1 MLSSSLQ
8 NTPSEEKGDQFKA
21 LLFKIQFYFPFTLMV
36 YSWWKHPDL
45 VFLYS
50 PVWSLLPHI
59 NMTRWTDLYFEK
71 VRGGIFLFYYDVA

>member
-50 PVWSLLPHI
+50 PV
-59 NMTRWTDLYFEK
+59 
-71 VRGGIFLFYYDVA
+71 